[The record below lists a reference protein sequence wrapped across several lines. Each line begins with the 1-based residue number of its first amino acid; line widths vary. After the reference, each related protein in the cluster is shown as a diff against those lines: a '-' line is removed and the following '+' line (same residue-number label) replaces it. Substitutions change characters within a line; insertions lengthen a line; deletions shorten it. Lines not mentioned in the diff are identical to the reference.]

1 MKNVLFAWI
10 GANDLNSA
18 KNDGAEGL
26 GPIGQAVTKRLFDDV
41 VLLSNYPR
49 STTSPYIDW
58 LSGKT
63 AGTIDL
69 RQADLKGNPTD
80 YRAIYENAKEQVQQY
95 LNKVKSPA
103 QLTFHL
109 SPGTPAMA
117 TVWVVLANSLFDA
130 RLIQSSPQRGVE
142 DVELP
147 FDIAVDYL
155 PKLLKRN
162 ERKVARLFSQD
173 LTPGG
178 FEEIIYQSPAMI
190 SLIGKAR
197 MVAPHPVP
205 VLIEGE
211 SGTGKEAL
219 AKAIHTT
226 SLRKGRFVA
235 INCGAIPADLFE
247 SELFGYKKGAFT
259 SATTDKSGYI
269 EEASGGT
276 LFLDEIG
283 EMPLRIQV
291 KLLRLLQE
299 ESYFRVGDSVERK
312 ADIRIIS
319 ATNRNLMQE
328 VASGTFREDLFH
340 RLAVAIVKVP
350 ALREREG
357 DIGLLVDHLLAAANN
372 KLATS
377 NTGKQRQLSA
387 AARAIL
393 LKHSWPGNVRE
404 LQNTLLRA
412 VIWSADEMIDGE
424 SMQDALLPTLPKASS
439 ENPILDR
446 PLDDQFDL
454 DSLIAE
460 VARHYI
466 GRAIEQTGGNKKR
479 AAEKLN
485 FKSYQRLD
493 NWLKKYQ
500 A

>member
-18 KNDGAEGL
+18 KKDGAEGL
-26 GPIGQAVTKRLFDDV
+26 GPIGQAVTKRQFEDV
-41 VLLSNYPR
+41 VLLSDYPIAK
-49 STTSPYIDW
+49 TSSYIDW

-69 RQADLKGNPTD
+69 RQVDLKGNPTD

-95 LNKVKSPA
+95 LNKPSSPA

-162 ERKVARLFSQD
+162 ERKVTSLFSQD
-173 LTPGG
+173 LAPAG

-197 MVAPHPVP
+197 IVAPHPVP

-226 SLRKGRFVA
+226 SLRKGKFVA
-235 INCGAIPADLFE
+235 INCGAIPEELFE
-247 SELFGYKKGAFT
+247 SELFGHKKGAFT
-259 SATTDKSGYI
+259 GANTDKSGYI
-269 EEASGGT
+269 EEAGGGT

-291 KLLRLLQE
+291 KMLRLLQE

-340 RLAVAIVKVP
+340 RLAVAILKVP

-357 DIGLLVDHLLAAANN
+357 DINLLVDHLLASAN
-372 KLATS
+372 KRLATG
-377 NTGKQRQLSA
+377 NQKQLSA

-424 SMQDALLPTLPKASS
+424 SMQDALLPTLPKASG
-439 ENPILDR
+439 EDTILGR
-446 PLDDQFDL
+446 PLDNQFDL

-466 GRAIEQTGGNKKR
+466 GRAMEQTGGNKKK
-479 AAEKLN
+479 AAAKLN

-493 NWLKKYQ
+493 NWIKKYQ
-500 A
+500 I